1 MDRPIDFS
9 RPRWMLC
16 GRCTRQWMVDL
27 DWIDRWEQ
35 SRESCPDCGVTC
47 ETETGPRVT
56 VAPDD
61 PALRNAA
68 ERLPWFHT
76 STHPDWPAEHFA
88 PEESLSAATKEMFE
102 QNGSSVASWAE
113 RQRAKALHIGT
124 YEAAVH
130 NMLRR
135 ISDQGDRGKQFYLYR
150 VRLTADITLRDSWI
164 ADPGGLVGDVPLTDV
179 CPPGVLATRYRND
192 HEDPGGLSLAL
203 GRSAIASTQRISIP
217 EAADRECDHL
227 WVQTAVAELENAVPT
242 RRAKAHDLVV
252 PLAQQ
257 LPVNLRRQFSAA
269 VAFDEDQDT
278 EEWATYTN
286 ALVNMV
292 TAPELILAA
301 LDQQPIRCL

>member
-1 MDRPIDFS
+1 
-9 RPRWMLC
+9 
-16 GRCTRQWMVDL
+16 MVDL

-35 SRESCPDCGVTC
+35 SQESCPDCGVTC
-47 ETETGPRVT
+47 EAETGPRVT

-61 PALRNAA
+61 PALHNAV

-76 STHPDWPAEHFA
+76 STHPDWPAEHFD
-88 PEESLSAATKEMFE
+88 PEAALSATTKKMFE
-102 QNGSSVASWAE
+102 QQGLSVASWAE

-135 ISDQGDRGKQFYLYR
+135 IGSQGDRGKQFYLYR
-150 VRLTADITLRDSWI
+150 VRLAAEITLRDGWI

-179 CPPGVLATRYRND
+179 CPPGVHAARYRND

-203 GRSAIASTQRISIP
+203 GRSGIDSTQRISIP
-217 EAADRECDHL
+217 AAADHECDHL
-227 WVQTAVAELENAVPT
+227 WVRTAVAELENAAPM
-242 RRAKAHDLVV
+242 RRAKADGLVDS
-252 PLAQQ
+252 LAQR
-257 LPVNLRRQFSAA
+257 LPVNLRRLFSTA

-286 ALVNMV
+286 ALVNMI